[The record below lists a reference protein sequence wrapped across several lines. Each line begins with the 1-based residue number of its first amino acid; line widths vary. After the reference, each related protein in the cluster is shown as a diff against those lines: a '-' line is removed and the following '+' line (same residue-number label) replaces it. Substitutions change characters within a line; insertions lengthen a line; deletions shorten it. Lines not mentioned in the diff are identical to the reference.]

1 MFLRIIPLRGERGMC
16 ELLAMS
22 SQRPATVNLALG
34 IFARHGGGDG
44 PDKDGW
50 GISYFEDGD
59 VRLIKDAAPAFA
71 SPWIGFVEGM
81 SLRSQLVFAHIRR
94 ATNGVVAL
102 RNTHPFMRE
111 LGGQP
116 HVFAHNG
123 AFPSIFSAAE
133 FALGR
138 FHPLGDTDSEWAFC
152 ALLERLAVARQAAER
167 PLTLERRI
175 EIVGDFAAR
184 LRREGM
190 ANFLYSDGE
199 YAFLHGDRRHHQQLG
214 GPTSAPG
221 LHFIIQHDAD
231 AGQPFAGQGGVT
243 VDEVN
248 HPVFLAA
255 SVPLTR
261 EEWTPLSQGELLVVC
276 DGEIVSRIVA

>member
-1 MFLRIIPLRGERGMC
+1 MC

-22 SQRPATVNLALG
+22 SQQPATINLALG
-34 IFARHGGGDG
+34 VLARHGGGDG

-59 VRLIKDAAPAFA
+59 VRLIKDAAPAYA
-71 SPWIGFVEGM
+71 SPWIGFVEGL

-94 ATNGVVAL
+94 ATTGAVAL

-123 AFPSIFSAAE
+123 SLPSIFTAPE

-138 FHPLGDTDSEWAFC
+138 FQPLGDTDSEWAFC
-152 ALLERLAVARQAAER
+152 ALLERLAVARQAAAR
-167 PLTLERRI
+167 PLSLERRI

-199 YAFLHGDRRHHQQLG
+199 YAFLHGDRRHQQPD
-214 GPTSAPG
+214 GPPAAPG
-221 LHFIIQHDAD
+221 LHFIIQRDAD
-231 AGQPFAGQGGVT
+231 NGRPLAGHGGVT
-243 VDEVN
+243 VEEVD
-248 HPVFLAA
+248 HPVLLAA
-255 SVPLTR
+255 SVPLTH
-261 EEWTPLSQGELLVVC
+261 EEWTPLNRGELLVVC
-276 DGEIVSRIVA
+276 DGEIVSRIAT

>member
-1 MFLRIIPLRGERGMC
+1 MC

-34 IFARHGGGDG
+34 VLARHSGGDG

-59 VRLIKDAAPAFA
+59 VRLIKDAAPAYA
-71 SPWIGFVEGM
+71 SPWVGFVEGL

-94 ATNGVVAL
+94 ATTGAVAL

-123 AFPSIFSAAE
+123 SLRSIFTAPE

-138 FHPLGDTDSEWAFC
+138 FQPLGDTDSEWAFC
-152 ALLERLAVARQAAER
+152 ALLERLAIARDANGR
-167 PLTLERRI
+167 PLALERRI

-190 ANFLYSDGE
+190 ANFLYSDSE
-199 YAFLHGDRRHHQQLG
+199 YAFFHGDHRLR
-214 GPTSAPG
+214 SAPG
-221 LHFIIQHDAD
+221 LHFTIQYDAAD
-231 AGQPFAGQGGVT
+231 GQPFDGDGGVT
-243 VDEVN
+243 VEDVD
-248 HPVFLAA
+248 HPVLLAA
-255 SVPLTR
+255 SVPLTH
-261 EEWTPLSQGELLVVC
+261 EEWMPLSRGELLVVC
-276 DGEIVSRIVA
+276 DGEIQSRIVT

>member
-1 MFLRIIPLRGERGMC
+1 MC

-22 SQRPATVNLALG
+22 SERPATVNLALG
-34 IFARHGGGDG
+34 VLARHGGGDG

-71 SPWIGFVEGM
+71 SPWIGFVEGL

-94 ATNGVVAL
+94 ATTGAVAL

-123 AFPSIFSAAE
+123 SLRSIFTAPD

-138 FHPLGDTDSEWAFC
+138 FQPLGDTDSEWAFC
-152 ALLERLAVARQAAER
+152 ALLERLAIAQQAVAR

-199 YAFLHGDRRHHQQLG
+199 YAFLHGDHRLQ
-214 GPTSAPG
+214 SAPG
-221 LHFIIQHDAD
+221 LHFTIQHDAD
-231 AGQPFAGQGGVT
+231 DGQPFDGDGGLT
-243 VDEVN
+243 VEEVD
-248 HPVFLAA
+248 HQVLLAA
-255 SVPLTR
+255 SVPLTH
-261 EEWTPLSQGELLVVC
+261 EDWTPLRRGELLVVC
-276 DGEIVSRIVA
+276 DGEIQSRVAT

>member
-1 MFLRIIPLRGERGMC
+1 MC

-22 SQRPATVNLALG
+22 SDRPATVNLALG
-34 IFARHGGGDG
+34 VFARHGGGDG

-59 VRLIKDAAPAFA
+59 VRLIKDAAPAYA
-71 SPWIGFVEGM
+71 SPWVGFVEGL

-94 ATNGVVAL
+94 ATAGIVAL

-123 AFPSIFSAAE
+123 GFPSIFTAPE

-138 FHPLGDTDSEWAFC
+138 FQPLGDTDSEWAFC
-152 ALLERLAVARQAAER
+152 ALLERLAVAREAAGR
-167 PLTLERRI
+167 PLSLERRI
-175 EIVGDFAAR
+175 EIVGDFAGR
-184 LRREGM
+184 LRRAGM
-190 ANFLYSDGE
+190 ANFLYSDSE
-199 YAFLHGDRRHHQQLG
+199 YAFLHGDRRHQKAG
-214 GPTSAPG
+214 GPVTAPG
-221 LHFIIQHDAD
+221 LHYIIQHDAD
-231 AGQPFAGQGGVT
+231 HGRPLAGDGGVT
-243 VDEVN
+243 VEEVD

-261 EEWTPLSQGELLVVC
+261 EEWTPLKQGELLVVC
-276 DGEIVSRIVA
+276 DGEIVSRLAT

>member
-1 MFLRIIPLRGERGMC
+1 MC

-22 SQRPATVNLALG
+22 SERPATVNLALG
-34 IFARHGGGDG
+34 TLARHGGGDG

-50 GISYFEDGD
+50 GICYFEDGD

-71 SPWIGFVEGM
+71 SPWVGFVEGL

-94 ATNGVVAL
+94 ATSGEVAL

-123 AFPSIFSAAE
+123 GFSSIFTAPD

-138 FHPLGDTDSEWAFC
+138 FQPLGDTDSEWAFC
-152 ALLERLAVARQAAER
+152 ALLERLAVVQHATGR

-199 YAFLHGDRRHHQQLG
+199 YAFLHGDRR
-214 GPTSAPG
+214 GPADGPG
-221 LHFIIQHDAD
+221 LHFLIQHDAD
-231 AGQPFAGQGGVT
+231 DGQPFAGQGGVT
-243 VDEVN
+243 VEDVN
-248 HPVFLAA
+248 HPVLLAA

-261 EEWTPLSQGELLVVC
+261 EEWTPLERGELLVVC
-276 DGEIVSRIVA
+276 DGAIVSRVVT

>member
-1 MFLRIIPLRGERGMC
+1 MC

-34 IFARHGGGDG
+34 VLARHGGGDG

-59 VRLIKDAAPAFA
+59 VRLIKDAAPAYA
-71 SPWIGFVEGM
+71 SPWIGFVEGL

-94 ATNGVVAL
+94 ATTGAVAL

-123 AFPSIFSAAE
+123 SLRSIFTAPD
-133 FALGR
+133 FALDR

-152 ALLERLAVARQAAER
+152 ALLERLAMAREAASR

-199 YAFLHGDRRHHQQLG
+199 YAFLHGDHRLQN
-214 GPTSAPG
+214 APG
-221 LHFIIQHDAD
+221 LHFIIQHDAAD
-231 AGQPFAGQGGVT
+231 GQPFDGDGGVT
-243 VDEVN
+243 VEEVD
-248 HPVFLAA
+248 HPVLLAA
-255 SVPLTR
+255 SVPLTH
-261 EEWTPLSQGELLVVC
+261 EEWTPLTRGELLVVC
-276 DGEIVSRIVA
+276 DGEIQSRVVT

>member
-1 MFLRIIPLRGERGMC
+1 MC

-34 IFARHGGGDG
+34 MLARHGGGDG

-71 SPWIGFVEGM
+71 SPWVGFVEGL

-94 ATNGVVAL
+94 ATTGVVAL

-123 AFPSIFSAAE
+123 SLRSIFAMPE

-152 ALLERLAVARQAAER
+152 ALLERLAVERQAAGR
-167 PLTLERRI
+167 PLTLERRV

-199 YAFLHGDRRHHQQLG
+199 YAFLHGDRRQQNPG
-214 GPTSAPG
+214 GPTTAPG
-221 LHFIIQHDAD
+221 LHFIVQQDTD
-231 AGQPFAGQGGVT
+231 DGQPFAGQGGVT
-243 VDEVN
+243 VEAIN
-248 HPVFLAA
+248 HPVLLAA

-261 EEWTPLSQGELLVVC
+261 EEWTPLSRGELLVVC
-276 DGEIVSRIVA
+276 DGGIVSRVAT

>member
-1 MFLRIIPLRGERGMC
+1 MC

-22 SQRPATVNLALG
+22 SQQPATVNLALG
-34 IFARHGGGDG
+34 ILARHGGGDG

-59 VRLIKDAAPAFA
+59 VRLIKDAAPAYA
-71 SPWIGFVEGM
+71 SPWIGFVEGL

-94 ATNGVVAL
+94 ATTGAVAL

-123 AFPSIFSAAE
+123 SLSSIFTAPE

-152 ALLERLAVARQAAER
+152 ALLERLAVARGSTGR

-175 EIVGDFAAR
+175 EIIGDFAAQ

-199 YAFLHGDRRHHQQLG
+199 YAFLHGDHRLND
-214 GPTSAPG
+214 TPG
-221 LHFIIQHDAD
+221 LQFTVQRDAD
-231 AGQPFAGQGGVT
+231 NGRPVAGQGGVT
-243 VDEVN
+243 VEEID
-248 HPVFLAA
+248 HPVLLAA
-255 SVPLTR
+255 SVPLTH
-261 EEWTPLSQGELLVVC
+261 EEWTPLRRGELLVVC
-276 DGEIVSRIVA
+276 DGEIQSRVVT

>member
-1 MFLRIIPLRGERGMC
+1 MC

-22 SQRPATVNLALG
+22 SQQPATVNLALG
-34 IFARHGGGDG
+34 VFARHGGGDG

-59 VRLIKDAAPAFA
+59 VGLIKDAAPAYA
-71 SPWIGFVEGM
+71 SRWMGFVEGL
-81 SLRSQLVFAHIRR
+81 SLRSHLVFAHIRR
-94 ATNGVVAL
+94 ATAGIVAL

-111 LGGQP
+111 FGGQP

-123 AFPSIFSAAE
+123 GFSSIFTAVD
-133 FALGR
+133 FALDR

-152 ALLERLAVARQAAER
+152 ALLEGLAIARQAAGR
-167 PLTLERRI
+167 PLTLEQRI
-175 EIVGDFAAR
+175 EIIGDFAAR

-190 ANFLYSDGE
+190 ANCLYSDGE
-199 YAFLHGDRRHHQQLG
+199 YAFLHGDRRHQKG
-214 GPTSAPG
+214 SPVAAPG
-221 LHFIIQHDAD
+221 LHYIIQHDAHRGRPL
-231 AGQPFAGQGGVT
+231 AGDGGVT
-243 VDEVN
+243 VEDVD

-261 EEWTPLSQGELLVVC
+261 QEWTPLKQGELLVVC
-276 DGEIVSRIVA
+276 DGEIQTRIAT